1 MDNGLKIIK
10 TLKYTNFNTEADGG
24 GSEKHTFQSGGVA
37 FCSYN
42 LFVMYAGELIVTV
55 DKA

>member
-10 TLKYTNFNTEADGG
+10 TFKYTNFNTEADGG